1 MKIVKTLIT
10 MAILYGAYH
19 VYKTHDFTIIPPTDT
34 DVKEAFR
41 QSNPNAVDTKDPRK
55 IILTITKPC
64 QKIQGGITD
73 GVYSCNFEVYSRS
86 TSKTTEYTNV
96 HIAKRKGNWY
106 VKQMPQ

>member
-19 VYKTHDFTIIPPTDT
+19 VYKTHDFTIIPPTDS

-41 QSNPNAVDTKDPRK
+41 QSNPDAVDIRDPRK

-64 QKIQGGITD
+64 QKVQGGITD
-73 GVYSCNFEVYSRS
+73 GVYSCNFEVYIRMP
-86 TSKTTEYTNV
+86 SKTTEYPDVRIT
-96 HIAKRKGNWY
+96 KRKGKWV
-106 VKQMPQ
+106 VKK

>member
-34 DVKEAFR
+34 AVKEAFR
-41 QSNPNAVDTKDPRK
+41 QSNPDAVDTKDPRK

-64 QKIQGGITD
+64 QKIQGGLTD

-86 TSKTTEYTNV
+86 TSKTTEYTDV
-96 HIAKRKGNWY
+96 RITKRKGKWV
-106 VKQMPQ
+106 VKK

>member
-10 MAILYGAYH
+10 AAILYGAYH
-19 VYKTHDFTIIPPTDT
+19 VYKTHDFTIIPPTDSI
-34 DVKEAFR
+34 VKEAFR
-41 QSNPNAVDTKDPRK
+41 QSDPDVADTQNN
-55 IILTITKPC
+55 ILTITKPC
-64 QKIQGGITD
+64 QKVQGGLTD
-73 GVYSCNFEVYSRS
+73 GVYSCNFEVYSRK

>member
-34 DVKEAFR
+34 AVKEAFR

-73 GVYSCNFEVYSRS
+73 GVYSCNFEVYSRR
-86 TSKTTEYTNV
+86 TSKTTEKPNV
-96 HIAKRKGNWY
+96 HIYKRKGKW
-106 VKQMPQ
+106 

>member
-1 MKIVKTLIT
+1 MKIVKPVIT
-10 MAILYGAYH
+10 AAILYGAYH

-41 QSNPNAVDTKDPRK
+41 QSNPNAVDTKNPRN
-55 IILTITKPC
+55 ITLTITKPC

-96 HIAKRKGNWY
+96 YIAKRKGNWY